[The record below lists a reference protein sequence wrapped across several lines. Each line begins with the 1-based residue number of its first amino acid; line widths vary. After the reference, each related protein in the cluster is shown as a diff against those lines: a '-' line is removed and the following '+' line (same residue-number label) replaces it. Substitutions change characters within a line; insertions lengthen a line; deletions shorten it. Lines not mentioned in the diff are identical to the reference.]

1 MIFKTSAPCSARVR
15 AQVGPARTRVRSSTR
30 TPDNGRSPSGS
41 FSGGLSP
48 ILTIS
53 ISGSEA
59 IAAACG
65 CWAHSCHGAHHAPGA
80 LRGDDRLLELE
91 RVPLRHRLAHRL
103 AIFRHAEHA
112 EGGGTMVREIAV
124 EIAPAA
130 VLGRIDA
137 HHRVALGR
145 HGRPVHLHVTPAA
158 ERGGR
163 LAGID
168 RDLLAPPGAQF
179 PQIGDG
185 EADRRERGGTGLA
198 DAERRRQ
205 DRIGAA
211 GDLDRAGA
219 LLGPAGDRQQR
230 AQSIIGHG
238 RDSWLC
244 RNVSFQAVGA
254 MISLDRGIGSPR
266 DCAAEGRQL

>member
-1 MIFKTSAPCSARVR
+1 M
-15 AQVGPARTRVRSSTR
+15 
-30 TPDNGRSPSGS
+30 PDNGRSPSGS
-41 FSGGLSP
+41 CFRRAVADLDDLHQRQRGDRGGLRMLRP
-48 ILTIS
+48 FV
-53 ISGSEA
+53 
-59 IAAACG
+59 
-65 CWAHSCHGAHHAPGA
+65 HGAHHAAGA
-80 LRGDDRLLELE
+80 FRGDDRLLELE

-112 EGGGTMVREIAV
+112 ESGGAMVREIAV

-130 VLGRIDA
+130 ILSRIDA

-145 HGRPVHLHVTPAA
+145 HGRPVHLHVLSAA
-158 ERGGR
+158 QRGGR

-168 RDLLAPPGAQF
+168 RDLLAAPGAQL

-185 EADRRERGGTGLA
+185 EADRRERGGAGLA

-205 DRIGAA
+205 YRIGAA

-238 RDSWLC
+238 RNSSLFTMKRTYLSRCSALLPVCADVGDSCHPIQYKTVICSHLGTW
-244 RNVSFQAVGA
+244 
-254 MISLDRGIGSPR
+254 
-266 DCAAEGRQL
+266 GRV

>member
-1 MIFKTSAPCSARVR
+1 MGRELAVAGIVFLVADIRQVRRGDLQDVGAVLGEGAGTGRPGEDPRQVEHPDARQRPITVGELFRR
-15 AQVGPARTRVRSSTR
+15 AVTDLDDLHQRQRGDRRGLWVLGPFGHRT
-30 TPDNGRSPSGS
+30 
-41 FSGGLSP
+41 
-48 ILTIS
+48 
-53 ISGSEA
+53 
-59 IAAACG
+59 
-65 CWAHSCHGAHHAPGA
+65 HHAPGA
-80 LRGDDRLLELE
+80 MRGDDRLLELE
-91 RVPLRHRLAHRL
+91 RVPLRHRLAHCL

-112 EGGGTMVREIAV
+112 EGSSTMVREIAV

-145 HGRPVHLHVTPAA
+145 HGRPVQLHVTPAT

-179 PQIGDG
+179 PQIGGG
-185 EADRRERGGTGLA
+185 EANRRERGGTGLT

-211 GDLDRAGA
+211 GDLDRVERVPRAS
-219 LLGPAGDRQQR
+219 QR
-230 AQSIIGHG
+230 SAT
-238 RDSWLC
+238 
-244 RNVSFQAVGA
+244 V
-254 MISLDRGIGSPR
+254 
-266 DCAAEGRQL
+266 CAAHH